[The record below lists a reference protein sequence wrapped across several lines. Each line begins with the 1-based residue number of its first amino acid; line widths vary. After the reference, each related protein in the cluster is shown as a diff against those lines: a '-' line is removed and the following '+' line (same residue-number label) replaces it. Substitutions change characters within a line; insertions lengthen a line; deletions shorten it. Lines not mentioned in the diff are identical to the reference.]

1 MAMAII
7 GLLLLGL
14 ASGSLLNYLSDV
26 FPSTRRFVAPFCWN
40 CKQNRAVG
48 RYLTMQPCEH
58 CGVSARPR
66 AYLSIAAGQAISF
79 EAWFL
84 PFRPWGFWPS
94 WLILLLFLFV
104 IIVDVEERI
113 IPTQTVVF
121 GAVAGLGL
129 GIWRN
134 GILPT
139 LGGGLIGMGAMFLVY
154 YLGGFFMRLVAGRAG
169 LKASDATTALGYG
182 DVRLM
187 GVLGLLLGVSQV
199 VQGLLYGVILAGVIS
214 LVVILVAVV
223 RRKYTRF
230 MTIAYSP
237 ALVAACWIV
246 LYLPSA

>member
-1 MAMAII
+1 MTITII

-40 CKQNRAVG
+40 CKEKRAWG
-48 RYLTMQPCEH
+48 GYLALRPCEH
-58 CGVSARPR
+58 CGAKARPR
-66 AYLSIAAGQAISF
+66 AYLSIAAGLAISF

-94 WLILLLFLFV
+94 WLVLLFFLFV
-104 IIVDVEERI
+104 IIVDVEQRI

-121 GAVAGLGL
+121 GAVLGLGL

-134 GILPT
+134 GILVT
-139 LGGGLIGMGAMFLVY
+139 LGGGLIGMGIMFLVY
-154 YLGGFFMRLVAGRAG
+154 YLGGLFTRAMAGRGG

-187 GVLGLLLGVSQV
+187 GVLGLLLGLSQV
-199 VQGLLYGVILAGVIS
+199 LQGLLYGVVLAGVFS
-214 LVVILVAVV
+214 LVVILAALV
-223 RRKYTRF
+223 RRRYSRF

-237 ALVAACWIV
+237 ALVAACWAV
-246 LYLPSA
+246 LYLPMV